1 MVEIILVC
9 LGNFQSY
16 IIDNIYNLL
25 DFSNNNIT
33 VIINK
38 NLENSFSQVKF
49 KIKIIY
55 AEDLN
60 NYNYDNNCKLNKTS
74 QSGLWFQSSNRF
86 FYLYDYIKTY
96 NIKNCFHIENDVMV
110 YTNLDNYLPN
120 EKKIYLA
127 MDSNGRC
134 IPGIVFISSHNEL
147 QPLIKNYSNT
157 TNDMNNLGKFYNKN
171 KDICETFPIIK
182 KNMNF
187 DSHDFLFKNFDKF
200 NAVFDTAAIG
210 QYLGGCHYGR
220 IIPGFIN
227 ETCFVKYNK
236 YNFYWIKKDNLFIPH
251 IEIEKELIPIINLH
265 VHRKELYKFMGRKP
279 IEDRLINF
287 L

>member
-38 NLENSFSQVKF
+38 NLENSFSQVKS

-96 NIKNCFHIENDVMV
+96 NS
-110 YTNLDNYLPN
+110 
-120 EKKIYLA
+120 KK
-127 MDSNGRC
+127 
-134 IPGIVFISSHNEL
+134 
-147 QPLIKNYSNT
+147 
-157 TNDMNNLGKFYNKN
+157 
-171 KDICETFPIIK
+171 
-182 KNMNF
+182 
-187 DSHDFLFKNFDKF
+187 
-200 NAVFDTAAIG
+200 
-210 QYLGGCHYGR
+210 
-220 IIPGFIN
+220 
-227 ETCFVKYNK
+227 
-236 YNFYWIKKDNLFIPH
+236 
-251 IEIEKELIPIINLH
+251 
-265 VHRKELYKFMGRKP
+265 
-279 IEDRLINF
+279 
-287 L
+287 